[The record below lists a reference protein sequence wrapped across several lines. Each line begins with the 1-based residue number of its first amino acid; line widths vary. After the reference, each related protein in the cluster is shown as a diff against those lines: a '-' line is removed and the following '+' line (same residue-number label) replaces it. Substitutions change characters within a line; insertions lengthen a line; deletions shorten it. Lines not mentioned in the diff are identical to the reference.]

1 METIIGLLFIL
12 LPIILKL
19 IGKKFEDASQSPV
32 GGMPDFTGDI
42 GEMIDVFGEDYAPQP
57 EPQPAPQQTPQPAPR
72 PVHTFH
78 MGAQV
83 NPVKPKPVQ
92 PRPKSPI
99 LQEEV
104 EAPREPIDLKKL
116 IIYSEIMNP
125 KYDS

>member
-32 GGMPDFTGDI
+32 GGMSDLTGDI

-57 EPQPAPQQTPQPAPR
+57 EPQQTPQPAPR

-78 MGAQV
+78 MGAPV
-83 NPVKPKPVQ
+83 NPVKPKSVQ

-104 EAPREPIDLKKL
+104 EVPREPIDLKKL